1 VIPAR
6 FAYLRPASLAE
17 AVEQLGRHRA
27 DAKVL
32 AGGQSLIPLLKLR
45 LSSPRLLVDIS
56 GLADLAYVRQEGDHV
71 AIGALT
77 RHHDLAA
84 DPVARERAPLLAHA
98 AGRIGD
104 PQIRHRGTVGG
115 SLAHADPAADLP
127 AVLLVYEAQ
136 IVAVG
141 PRGERRIPCTDFFTG
156 LLGTALAPDEI
167 IREIR
172 VPALAGAGWS
182 FQKLARRAIDWATV
196 GVAALWRDDT
206 RRVALMSMAPTS
218 LRARGVER
226 ALARGASPG
235 EAAAAVLEGAE
246 PPTDSW
252 ASGGYRARVARVLTA
267 AALDEAQRRWRLRSS

>member
-1 VIPAR
+1 
-6 FAYLRPASLAE
+6 
-17 AVEQLGRHRA
+17 VEQLGRHGA

-45 LSSPRLLVDIS
+45 LASPRLLVDIG
-56 GLADLAYVRQEGDHV
+56 GLADLAYVRHEGSHV

-84 DPVARERAPLLAHA
+84 SQVVRERAPLLAHVA
-98 AGRIGD
+98 ARIGD

-115 SLAHADPAADLP
+115 SLVHADPAADLP
-127 AVLLVYEAQ
+127 AVLLAYEAQ
-136 IVAVG
+136 IIAVG
-141 PRGERRIPCTDFFTG
+141 PRGERRIPSTDFFTG
-156 LLGTALAPDEI
+156 FFDTVLGPDEI
-167 IREIR
+167 VSEIR
-172 VPALAGAGWS
+172 VPVLAGAGWS

-226 ALARGASPG
+226 ALAQGAG
-235 EAAAAVLEGAE
+235 TVEAAAAVLEGAD
-246 PPTDSW
+246 PPSDSW
-252 ASGGYRARVARVLTA
+252 ASAGYRARVARVLAA
-267 AALDEAQRRWRLRSS
+267 AALDEAERRWRLRSS

>member
-1 VIPAR
+1 VR
-6 FAYLRPASLAE
+6 FAYLRPAALAE
-17 AVEQLGRHRA
+17 AVEQLGRHQT

-45 LSSPRLLVDIS
+45 LASPRLLVDIG
-56 GLADLAYVRQEGDHV
+56 GLAELAYIRDEDDHLAV
-71 AIGALT
+71 GALT

-84 DPVARERAPLLAHA
+84 SRVVRERAPLLAHA
-98 AGRIGD
+98 AARIGD

-127 AVLLVYEAQ
+127 AVLLAYEAQ
-136 IVAVG
+136 IIAVG
-141 PRGERRIPCTDFFTG
+141 PRGERRVASTDFFTG
-156 LLGTALAPDEI
+156 LLVTALAPDEI
-167 IREIR
+167 VTEIR

-196 GVAALWRDDT
+196 GVAALWGDDT
-206 RRVALMSMAPTS
+206 RRVALMSMAPTT

-226 ALARGASPG
+226 ALAAGAGPA
-235 EAAAAVLEGAE
+235 EAAAAALEGTE

-252 ASGGYRARVARVLTA
+252 ASAGYRARVARALVA
-267 AALDEAQRRWRLRSS
+267 AALDEAERRWRLRSS